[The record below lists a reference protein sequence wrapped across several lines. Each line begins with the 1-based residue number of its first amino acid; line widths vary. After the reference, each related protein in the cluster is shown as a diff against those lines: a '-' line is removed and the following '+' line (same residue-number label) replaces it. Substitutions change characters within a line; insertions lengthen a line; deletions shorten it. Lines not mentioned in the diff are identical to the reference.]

1 MTIRAQNRIL
11 RNYRNLPP
19 AKFHTFNQRIVKA
32 LTANPKIPASTWGS
46 NPDLITSYMAV
57 SDKHNAV
64 YHEACYGSV
73 LVIAERELLQAQL
86 VNYLDEIAADLEAEA
101 VRTPDMLLSSG
112 FDVAKERRSH
122 NTRTKAAQAVAEVST
137 GEQHSSNS

>member
-1 MTIRAQNRIL
+1 LNVHNRIL
-11 RNYRNLPP
+11 RNYRNFGPG
-19 AKFHTFNQRIVKA
+19 KFHAFNQRVVKA
-32 LTANPKIPASTWGS
+32 LTDNSKIPASTWGA
-46 NPDLITSYMAV
+46 NPGLLASYMAV

-101 VRTPDMLLSSG
+101 VRTPDMLLSTG
-112 FDVAKERRSH
+112 FDLAKDRRSN
-122 NTRTKAAQAVAEVST
+122 NTRKRAAQAVPEVST
-137 GEQHSSNS
+137 GEHHGSNS